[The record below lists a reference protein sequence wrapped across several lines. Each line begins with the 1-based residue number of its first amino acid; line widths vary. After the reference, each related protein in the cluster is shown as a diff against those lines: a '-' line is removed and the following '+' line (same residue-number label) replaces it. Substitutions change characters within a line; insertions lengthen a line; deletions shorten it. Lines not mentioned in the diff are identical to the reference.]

1 MHRIQCWHMK
11 ILIQDVRTT
20 WRKIPSCPPIGL
32 KLENL
37 LPCICQKLRNPP
49 APIQTCAK
57 VHVLGIT
64 IPELQMY
71 ITPSPNLE
79 HKQPR
84 TIMALDGVHA
94 TASNC
99 SLLIPAY
106 MHQKP
111 CPKSHKRLDRFPP
124 SSNSN

>member
-94 TASNC
+94 TARNC
-99 SLLIPAY
+99 SLLN
-106 MHQKP
+106 
-111 CPKSHKRLDRFPP
+111 SRLHASKAFSKESQEARSFPTVF
-124 SSNSN
+124 